1 MLLEK
6 RRLLE
11 EVNNKLFTNISQTN
25 KIIFV
30 YTKPKVG
37 STSLVTSLRLFASNQ
52 FVSLHIH
59 DEEMLKVIC
68 NLDSNNNVTINELIE
83 YNKLIGKEV
92 YVINVYRS
100 PIERKISAFF
110 EKIGSYHFNNTDEKV
125 NNYQL
130 ERVIKRFNA
139 IFPHIAN
146 GDNLLDC
153 YNIQNK
159 PIQFDSNNK
168 YNLIIE
174 NGIKYINLR
183 LKDSNQWAQILT
195 NLLGT
200 EIHIIKDYESSNKII
215 KDIYQRFKNEYKIPL
230 NLLELV
236 ENDSYLNYYYNSQE
250 KQQYI
255 NEWRVKSVNNQFTY
269 MTEGEYKLY
278 EEITIENSHLDCIQ
292 VNHYLDDGCICK
304 ACNIKRNKVCNYIK
318 SNLHNINN
326 LNNNQIKILHEDA
339 STELMNAR
347 IEKINKLNRALS
359 QLPNKYNKG
368 RKDFNREMKS
378 VVKMGK

>member
-1 MLLEK
+1 MNK
-6 RRLLE
+6 QLLE
-11 EVNNKLFTNISQTN
+11 EINNKLFTNINQTN
-25 KIIFV
+25 KIIFI

-52 FVSLHIH
+52 FVILHIH

-68 NLDSNNNVTINELIE
+68 NLDSNINITINEIIE
-83 YNKLIGKEV
+83 YNKSLGKEI

-100 PIERKISAFF
+100 PIERKISSFF

-130 ERVIKRFNA
+130 DRVIKRFNA
-139 IFPHIAN
+139 IFPYIAN

-153 YNIQNK
+153 YNIVNK
-159 PIQFDSNNK
+159 PLRFNSQTK

-174 NGIKYINLR
+174 NGVKYINLR
-183 LKDSNQWAQILT
+183 LKDSNKWSEILT
-195 NLLGT
+195 NLLGV
-200 EIHIIKDYESSNKII
+200 EIHVVKDYESNNKII
-215 KDIYQRFKNEYKIPL
+215 KDLYQRFKNEYRIPL

-236 ENDSYLNYYYNSQE
+236 ANDNCLDYYYNYQE
-250 KQQYI
+250 KHQYI
-255 NEWRVKSVNNQFTY
+255 NEWREKSTDIQVIP
-269 MTEGEYKLY
+269 MTESEYKLY

-292 VNHYLDDGCICK
+292 SNHYLDDGCICK
-304 ACNIKRNKVCNYIK
+304 ACNIKREKVCNYIK
-318 SNLHNINN
+318 NNIENIDN
-326 LNNNQIKILHEDA
+326 LNNNQIKVLHEDA
-339 STELMNAR
+339 STELT
-347 IEKINKLNRALS
+347 IEKINRINKINRAIS

>member
-37 STSLVTSLRLFASNQ
+37 STSLVTSLRLFASKQ

-159 PIQFDSNNK
+159 PNQFNSRNK

-183 LKDSNQWAQILT
+183 LKDSNQWSQILT

-215 KDIYQRFKNEYKIPL
+215 KDIYQRFKNEYRIPS

-236 ENDSYLNYYYNSQE
+236 ENDSYLNYYYSPQE

-255 NEWRVKSVNNQFTY
+255 NEWKSKSVNNQFTY

-292 VNHYLDDGCICK
+292 ANHYLDDGCICK
-304 ACNIKRNKVCNYIK
+304 ACNIKREKVCNYIK
-318 SNLHNINN
+318 SNLHNISN

-339 STELMNAR
+339 STELMNTR
-347 IEKINKLNRALS
+347 IEKINNLNRALS

>member
-6 RRLLE
+6 RRLLQ
-11 EVNNKLFTNISQTN
+11 NINDKLFTNISETN

-52 FVSLHIH
+52 FVILHIH

-68 NLDSNNNVTINELIE
+68 NLDSNNNVTINEIIE

-130 ERVIKRFNA
+130 ERVIKRFNS

-159 PIQFDSNNK
+159 LNQFNSRNK
-168 YNLIIE
+168 YDLIIE

-195 NLLGT
+195 RLLGT
-200 EIHIIKDYESSNKII
+200 EIHIIKDYESSNKVI
-215 KDIYQRFKNEYKIPL
+215 KDIYQRFKNEYRIPS

-236 ENDSYLNYYYNSQE
+236 ENDSYLNYYYSPQE

-255 NEWRVKSVNNQFTY
+255 NEWKAKSVNNHFTY
-269 MTEGEYKLY
+269 MTESEYKLY

-292 VNHYLDDGCICK
+292 ANHYLDDGCICK
-304 ACNIKRNKVCNYIK
+304 ACNIKREKVCNYIK
-318 SNLHNINN
+318 SNLQNINN
-326 LNNNQIKILHEDA
+326 LNNNLIKVLHEDA

-347 IEKINKLNRALS
+347 IEKINNLNRALS

-368 RKDFNREMKS
+368 RKDFNREMKN

>member
-6 RRLLE
+6 RTLLE

-130 ERVIKRFNA
+130 ERVIKRFNS

-159 PIQFDSNNK
+159 PNQFNSRNK
-168 YNLIIE
+168 YDLIIE

-183 LKDSNQWAQILT
+183 LKDSNQWGQILT

-200 EIHIIKDYESSNKII
+200 EIHIIKDYESSNKVI
-215 KDIYQRFKNEYKIPL
+215 KDIYQRFKNEYRIPS

-236 ENDSYLNYYYNSQE
+236 ENDSYLNYYYSPQE

-255 NEWRVKSVNNQFTY
+255 NEWRAKSVNNQFTY
-269 MTEGEYKLY
+269 MIEGEYKLY

-292 VNHYLDDGCICK
+292 ENHYLDDGCICK

-318 SNLHNINN
+318 SNLHNISN
-326 LNNNQIKILHEDA
+326 LNNNQIKVLHEDA

>member
-159 PIQFDSNNK
+159 LNQFNSYNK

-183 LKDSNQWAQILT
+183 LKDSNQWGQILT

-200 EIHIIKDYESSNKII
+200 EIHIIKDYESSNKVI
-215 KDIYQRFKNEYKIPL
+215 KDIYQRFKNEYRIPS

-236 ENDSYLNYYYNSQE
+236 ENDSYFNYYYSPPE

-255 NEWRVKSVNNQFTY
+255 NEWRAKSVNNHFIY

-292 VNHYLDDGCICK
+292 ANHYLDDGCICK
-304 ACNIKRNKVCNYIK
+304 ACNIKREKVCNYIK
-318 SNLHNINN
+318 NNLHNINN

-339 STELMNAR
+339 STELMNAL
-347 IEKINKLNRALS
+347 IEKINNLNRALS

>member
-59 DEEMLKVIC
+59 DEEMLKVLC

-110 EKIGSYHFNNTDEKV
+110 EKIGSYHFNNIDEKV

-139 IFPHIAN
+139 IFPHITN

-159 PIQFDSNNK
+159 PNQFNSCNK
-168 YNLIIE
+168 YDLIIE
-174 NGIKYINLR
+174 NEIKYINLR
-183 LKDSNQWAQILT
+183 LKDSNQWSQILT

-215 KDIYQRFKNEYKIPL
+215 KDIYQRFKNEYRIPS

-236 ENDSYLNYYYNSQE
+236 ENDSYLNYYYSPQE
-250 KQQYI
+250 KEQYI
-255 NEWRVKSVNNQFTY
+255 NEWRAKSVNNHFIY

-278 EEITIENSHLDCIQ
+278 EEITIENSHLDSIQ
-292 VNHYLDDGCICK
+292 ANHYLDDGCICK
-304 ACNIKRNKVCNYIK
+304 ACNIKREKVCNYIK
-318 SNLHNINN
+318 SNLHNISN
-326 LNNNQIKILHEDA
+326 LNNNQIKVLHEDA

-347 IEKINKLNRALS
+347 IEKINNLNRALS

>member
-159 PIQFDSNNK
+159 PNQFNSYNK

-183 LKDSNQWAQILT
+183 LKDSNQWGQILT

-200 EIHIIKDYESSNKII
+200 EIHIIKDYESSNKVI
-215 KDIYQRFKNEYKIPL
+215 KDIYQRFKNEYRIPS

-236 ENDSYLNYYYNSQE
+236 ENDSYFNYYYSPPE

-255 NEWRVKSVNNQFTY
+255 NEWKEKSVNNHFIY

-278 EEITIENSHLDCIQ
+278 
-292 VNHYLDDGCICK
+292 
-304 ACNIKRNKVCNYIK
+304 
-318 SNLHNINN
+318 
-326 LNNNQIKILHEDA
+326 
-339 STELMNAR
+339 
-347 IEKINKLNRALS
+347 
-359 QLPNKYNKG
+359 
-368 RKDFNREMKS
+368 
-378 VVKMGK
+378 

>member
-11 EVNNKLFTNISQTN
+11 EMNNKLFTNISQTN

-37 STSLVTSLRLFASNQ
+37 STSLVTSLRLFATTQ
-52 FVSLHIH
+52 FVTLHIH

-68 NLDSNNNVTINELIE
+68 NLDSNNNITINEIIE
-83 YNKLIGKEV
+83 YNKLIGKDV

-130 ERVIKRFNA
+130 ERVIKRFNS

-146 GDNLLDC
+146 GDNLLDY

-159 PIQFDSNNK
+159 PTQFAYYNK

-183 LKDSNQWAQILT
+183 LKDSNQWSQILT
-195 NLLGT
+195 KLLGT
-200 EIHIIKDYESSNKII
+200 EIHVVKDYESSNKVI
-215 KDIYQRFKNEYKIPL
+215 KDIYQRFKNEYRIPS
-230 NLLELV
+230 NLLDLV
-236 ENDSYLNYYYNSQE
+236 ANDSYLNYYYSPQE

-255 NEWRVKSVNNQFTY
+255 NEWRTKSVNNQFIY
-269 MTEGEYKLY
+269 MTESEYKLY
-278 EEITIENSHLDCIQ
+278 EEITIENSHLDYIQ
-292 VNHYLDDGCICK
+292 TNHYLDDGCICK
-304 ACNIKRNKVCNYIK
+304 ACNIKREKVCSYIK
-318 SNLHNINN
+318 SNLHNIDNN
-326 LNNNQIKILHEDA
+326 LIKVLHEDA
-339 STELMNAR
+339 STELMTSR
-347 IEKINKLNRALS
+347 IKKINQINKAIS